1 MNKPIMK
8 IQARRE
14 RETKIKEKEKGRK
27 NKFPKPQRPFYC
39 HMHHFVG
46 KIMPL

>member
-1 MNKPIMK
+1 MNKPIIK

-27 NKFPKPQRPFYC
+27 NKFPKPQRPFIATC
-39 HMHHFVG
+39 TT
-46 KIMPL
+46 L